1 MAFKADY
8 MSKFDQLDRFVK
20 QQRSTTTPGAGSATR
35 QKTQQKIALGQSQSE
50 NMQIDMENSAQGVR
64 RVLANA
70 QGSQKEKL
78 SPDLEIAASMQA
90 IQELAD
96 ETESEKPKGESSSV
110 VGKVDFKGNMI
121 DYAVSALA
129 DVESSGSGDYSAL
142 GQVMKT
148 GMYKGERAYGRY
160 QVMGP
165 NIASWTKKHYGKEL
179 TRQEF
184 LQSAEAQN
192 AVVKG
197 ELMSSYKKHGNIEDA
212 VSIWFTGKT
221 VKRAGNV
228 SDGDTTAPEYLAKWG
243 RFYNKRRDADQGDD
257 K

>member
-1 MAFKADY
+1 MAFKANY
-8 MSKFDQLDRFVK
+8 MTKFDQLDRFVK
-20 QQRSTTTPGAGSATR
+20 QQRSSSAPSTGAIAR
-35 QKTQQKIALGQSQSE
+35 QKTQEKLALGKARNQM
-50 NMQIDMENSAQGVR
+50 MQVDMQNSAQGVR
-64 RVLANA
+64 RVLSGA
-70 QGSQKEKL
+70 QESGKTSL
-78 SPDLEIAASMQA
+78 NPDLEMASW
-90 IQELAD
+90 IQSMEELSA
-96 ETESEKPKGESSSV
+96 ETESEKPKEEDSSV
-110 VGKVDFKGNMI
+110 VSKVDFKGDMI
-121 DYAVSALA
+121 GYAVSALA
-129 DVESSGSGDYSAL
+129 DVESRGSGDYSAL

-184 LQSAEAQN
+184 LQSAEAQD

-243 RFYNKRRDADQGDD
+243 RFYNKRRDADQGDNE
-257 K
+257 